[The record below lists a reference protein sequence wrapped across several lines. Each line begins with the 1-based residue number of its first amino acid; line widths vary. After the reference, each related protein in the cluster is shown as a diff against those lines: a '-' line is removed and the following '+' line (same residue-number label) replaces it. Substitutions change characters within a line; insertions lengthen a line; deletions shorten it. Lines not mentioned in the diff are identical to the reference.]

1 MFFIFIFPDMKEE
14 YDIGPMD
21 VLRYLKD
28 HTDVRTR
35 HSAYGKSQT
44 IAAVRATIAAH
55 SQEMDPCVLLFRVNL
70 YLVLWFP
77 IHYMNYYSA
86 LGFRQRA
93 TKIIFSLPG
102 ILES

>member
-1 MFFIFIFPDMKEE
+1 MKEE

-44 IAAVRATIAAH
+44 IAAVRATIA
-55 SQEMDPCVLLFRVNL
+55 SYSREMDPSVLLFRVSDFDCYVLFDTFHELPFIFRLWTASDKDYFQFARNL
-70 YLVLWFP
+70 
-77 IHYMNYYSA
+77 
-86 LGFRQRA
+86 
-93 TKIIFSLPG
+93 
-102 ILES
+102 

>member
-1 MFFIFIFPDMKEE
+1 MKEE

-44 IAAVRATIAAH
+44 IAAVRTTIAAH
-55 SQEMDPCVLLFRVNL
+55 SNEMDPSVLLFRVNYLDIGLFFL
-70 YLVLWFP
+70 YNHELLF
-77 IHYMNYYSA
+77 I
-86 LGFRQRA
+86 FR
-93 TKIIFSLPG
+93 L
-102 ILES
+102 

>member
-1 MFFIFIFPDMKEE
+1 MKEE

-44 IAAVRATIAAH
+44 IAAVRATFAIYN
-55 SQEMDPCVLLFRVNL
+55 QEMDPNVLLFQVNKFIFNFHSKHFL
-70 YLVLWFP
+70 NKLKLT
-77 IHYMNYYSA
+77 
-86 LGFRQRA
+86 FR
-93 TKIIFSLPG
+93 L
-102 ILES
+102 